1 MLNGDRHASVS
12 RALGPGLADTLLQP
26 RFSPLA
32 GALGGRERPVKSL
45 TRAQGARR
53 GLVKSRSERAPG
65 PALAGVTSCQTL
77 GNDDMDGTDF
87 VVPPVRQSYK
97 QPIDLRLALPTDP
110 PAAEARELNV
120 SEEHVPVQPKT
131 DDHAWQQ
138 PGATAYVRFGHL
150 EGDDGW
156 YECTLGEQE
165 GGADPGGNQP
175 PRHRARRHRRWPGNS
190 TPSNGRGCRD
200 DVASIAW
207 GARHLISTQAPG
219 A

>member
-65 PALAGVTSCQTL
+65 LRSRASRRARLWGTTTWTGPTSSSRPCARATSSRSI
-77 GNDDMDGTDF
+77 F
-87 VVPPVRQSYK
+87 VWR
-97 QPIDLRLALPTDP
+97 RRA
-110 PAAEARELNV
+110 
-120 SEEHVPVQPKT
+120 
-131 DDHAWQQ
+131 
-138 PGATAYVRFGHL
+138 
-150 EGDDGW
+150 
-156 YECTLGEQE
+156 
-165 GGADPGGNQP
+165 P
-175 PRHRARRHRRWPGNS
+175 PRPRRRASRLFQRSTCPSSRRPTTTPGSSPARPRTCDSATWRATTAGTNARWGSRRAAP
-190 TPSNGRGCRD
+190 TRVENGRGCRD
-200 DVASIAW
+200 AVASIAW